1 MYGYIYETT
10 NNVNGKKYIG
20 KRVSNIYDKYYLGSG
35 LLLQKALDKYG
46 RENFSQVILEEC
58 YSNDELN
65 ACEKK
70 WIKTRN
76 ATSSPDYYNIAE
88 GGDGGNLIAGY
99 SEEELIERNALISKR
114 TKQRMLELGI
124 TTENGLS
131 DKIRSKISKATKGVP
146 KSECM
151 KKKLSESTRGVPKL
165 YLKGKHWSDEHRK
178 NMSEF
183 CKKNNQI
190 HNITNTNKGKKMIN
204 KDGVI
209 KYVNVDELQSYL
221 DKGWNRGTN
230 RKQDSKGRFI

>member
-46 RENFSQVILEEC
+46 RENFSQIILEEC

-88 GGDGGNLIAGY
+88 GGDGGNLIVGY
-99 SEEELIERNALISKR
+99 SEEELEERNALISKR

-124 TTENGLS
+124 INENGMS
-131 DKIRSKISKATKGVP
+131 SVYKMKISQATRGVP
-146 KSECM
+146 KSNEM
-151 KKKLSESTRGVPKL
+151 RKKLSESTKGVPKP
-165 YLKGKHWSDEHRK
+165 WSRK
-178 NMSEF
+178 PKSEETKRKMSESAS
-183 CKKNNQI
+183 KR
-190 HNITNTNKGKKMIN
+190 
-204 KDGVI
+204 
-209 KYVNVDELQSYL
+209 L
-221 DKGWNRGTN
+221 R
-230 RKQDSKGRFI
+230 DSKGHFIKGGDANVKV

>member
-99 SEEELIERNALISKR
+99 SEEELEERNALISKR

-124 TTENGLS
+124 INENGMS
-131 DKIRSKISKATKGVP
+131 SVYKTKISQATRGVP
-146 KSECM
+146 KSNEM
-151 KKKLSESTRGVPKL
+151 RKKLSESTKGVPKP
-165 YLKGKHWSDEHRK
+165 WSRK
-178 NMSEF
+178 PKSEETKRKMSESAS
-183 CKKNNQI
+183 KR
-190 HNITNTNKGKKMIN
+190 
-204 KDGVI
+204 
-209 KYVNVDELQSYL
+209 L
-221 DKGWNRGTN
+221 R
-230 RKQDSKGRFI
+230 DSKGHFIKGGDAKCQV

>member
-99 SEEELIERNALISKR
+99 SEEELEERNALISKR

-124 TTENGLS
+124 INENGMS
-131 DKIRSKISKATKGVP
+131 SVYKMKISQATRGVP
-146 KSECM
+146 KSNEM
-151 KKKLSESTRGVPKL
+151 RKKLSESTKGVPKP
-165 YLKGKHWSDEHRK
+165 WSRK
-178 NMSEF
+178 PKSEDTKRKMSESAS
-183 CKKNNQI
+183 KR
-190 HNITNTNKGKKMIN
+190 
-204 KDGVI
+204 
-209 KYVNVDELQSYL
+209 L
-221 DKGWNRGTN
+221 R
-230 RKQDSKGRFI
+230 DSKGHFIKGGDANVKV

>member
-46 RENFSQVILEEC
+46 RENFSQIILEEC

-76 ATSSPDYYNIAE
+76 DTSSPDYYNIAE

-99 SEEELIERNALISKR
+99 SEEELEERNALISKR

-124 TTENGLS
+124 INENGMS
-131 DKIRSKISKATKGVP
+131 SVYKMKISQATRGVP
-146 KSECM
+146 KSNEM
-151 KKKLSESTRGVPKL
+151 RKKLSESTKGVPKP
-165 YLKGKHWSDEHRK
+165 WSRK
-178 NMSEF
+178 PKSEETKRKMSESAS
-183 CKKNNQI
+183 KR
-190 HNITNTNKGKKMIN
+190 
-204 KDGVI
+204 
-209 KYVNVDELQSYL
+209 L
-221 DKGWNRGTN
+221 R
-230 RKQDSKGRFI
+230 DSKGHFIKGGDANVKV

>member
-88 GGDGGNLIAGY
+88 GGDGGNTY
-99 SEEELIERNALISKR
+99 KYKSVEEMNEIKR
-114 TKQRMLELGI
+114 
-124 TTENGLS
+124 
-131 DKIRSKISKATKGVP
+131 KISESGKQVIHTDKWNRRSGDGRVGI
-146 KSECM
+146 KENFTY
-151 KKKLSESTRGVPKL
+151 KFTDEHKRKISESN
-165 YLKGKHWSDEHRK
+165 KGKHFK
-178 NMSEF
+178 NGPL
-183 CKKNNQI
+183 
-190 HNITNTNKGKKMIN
+190 NKGKKMIN
-204 KDGVI
+204 RNNTI
-209 KYVNVDELQSYL
+209 KYVTESELNIYL
-221 DKGWNRGTN
+221 QDGWNLGSN
-230 RKQDSKGRFI
+230 RKKDSKGRFI

>member
-46 RENFSQVILEEC
+46 RENFSQIILEEC

-99 SEEELIERNALISKR
+99 SEEELEERNALISKR

-124 TTENGLS
+124 INENGMS
-131 DKIRSKISKATKGVP
+131 SVYKMKISQATRGVP
-146 KSECM
+146 KSNEM
-151 KKKLSESTRGVPKL
+151 RKKLSESTKGVPKP
-165 YLKGKHWSDEHRK
+165 WSRK
-178 NMSEF
+178 PKSEETKRKMSESAS
-183 CKKNNQI
+183 KR
-190 HNITNTNKGKKMIN
+190 
-204 KDGVI
+204 
-209 KYVNVDELQSYL
+209 L
-221 DKGWNRGTN
+221 R
-230 RKQDSKGRFI
+230 DSKGHFIKGGDANVKV

>member
-70 WIKTRN
+70 WIKIRN

-99 SEEELIERNALISKR
+99 SEEELEERNALISKR

-124 TTENGLS
+124 INENGMS
-131 DKIRSKISKATKGVP
+131 GVYKTKISQATRGVP
-146 KSECM
+146 KSNEM
-151 KKKLSESTRGVPKL
+151 RKKLSESTKGVPKP
-165 YLKGKHWSDEHRK
+165 WSRK
-178 NMSEF
+178 PKSEETKRKMS
-183 CKKNNQI
+183 KSASKR
-190 HNITNTNKGKKMIN
+190 
-204 KDGVI
+204 
-209 KYVNVDELQSYL
+209 L
-221 DKGWNRGTN
+221 R
-230 RKQDSKGRFI
+230 DSKGHFIKGGDANVKV